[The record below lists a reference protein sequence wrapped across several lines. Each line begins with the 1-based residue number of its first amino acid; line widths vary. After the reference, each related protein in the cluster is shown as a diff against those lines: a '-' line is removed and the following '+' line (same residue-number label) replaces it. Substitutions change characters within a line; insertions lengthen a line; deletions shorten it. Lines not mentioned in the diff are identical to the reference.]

1 MDMDVMDSAVSVEES
16 VALVKARINKRQL
29 SQPAVGRV
37 KRQAVTAVMSNPTK
51 ELDAVVL
58 ADTLVGYGA
67 NISLENMAIIENLI
81 KFAKLEA
88 SYEVPSGHPKDWYLA
103 FLQCMDEAGCLVA
116 DSGYTSYQKSAHQL
130 TMDNIVTDIVKAG
143 VDAAKAALPGAAV
156 LGAIADSALGALKKE
171 PEAIKLFNSE
181 VIKKKGVRLAVMP
194 CDQLANG
201 IILTSLTSIDCID
214 DSNKKEPL
222 FFDWKAS
229 NVDIFRGNAYMT
241 FNPLRYAALK
251 DDLEEYLGQ
260 YYKAALSKRFQ
271 RRKNAIS

>member
-1 MDMDVMDSAVSVEES
+1 MDVMESTVSVEES
-16 VALVKARINKRQL
+16 IALVKARINKRQL
-29 SQPAVGRV
+29 LKPAVGRV
-37 KRQAVTAVMSNPTK
+37 KRQAVAAVMSNPTK

-88 SYEVPSGHPKDWYLA
+88 SFEVPSGNPKDWYLA
-103 FLQCMDEAGCLVA
+103 FLKCMDDAGCLVA
-116 DSGYTSYQKSAHQL
+116 DSGYTSYQKSSHQL

-143 VDAAKAALPGAAV
+143 VDAAKAALPGAAF

-222 FFDWKAS
+222 FFDWKTS

-241 FNPLRYAALK
+241 FNPLRYAVLK